1 MREHIIRLTL
11 WHASSGSESDRS
23 LRLPGGTC
31 SHVIN
36 PSLGLERI
44 RLITITQTRG
54 GKQPKT
60 DEILETGFPNAPGGD
75 FGSGRSSGAL
85 WDLRGYADHD
95 GNIMACVALK
105 NPAQKSSPADGS
117 PGASLP
123 GKRRAVHTAARLLQS
138 WYCAMH
144 NTTKR
149 SVRPLGRWVR
159 GCVA

>member
-11 WHASSGSESDRS
+11 WHASSGSEYGRS
-23 LRLPGGTC
+23 LWLPGGMC

-105 NPAQKSSPADGS
+105 NLAKLSSPANGPRGS
-117 PGASLP
+117 SQP
-123 GKRRAVHTAARLLQS
+123 RTWDAVHTAAS
-138 WYCAMH
+138 C
-144 NTTKR
+144 
-149 SVRPLGRWVR
+149 
-159 GCVA
+159 C